1 MGWRDGLATLAL
13 LLMTARTLRRAPLAL
28 AALGLFL
35 AGCGGSGAKRVPPV
49 AHLPLVPGSKIVT
62 QVRRCDP
69 GANAYCAW
77 ELVVADPRY
86 QSSDVL
92 MVAERHHLIHAGWS
106 LSNAETGEQEAANS
120 PGHRLRVTFATAS
133 GDLRGIDLGWIKRS
147 QLVTLT
153 LSRTMF
159 AHTAAMSMLLESG
172 PS

>member
-1 MGWRDGLATLAL
+1 MLAVV
-13 LLMTARTLRRAPLAL
+13 
-28 AALGLFL
+28 ALGLL
-35 AGCGGSGAKRVPPV
+35 IAGCGGSGTKHVPAV
-49 AHLPLVPGSKIVT
+49 AHLPLVPGAKIVT

-77 ELVVADPRY
+77 ELVVVAPRY

-92 MVAERHHLIHAGWS
+92 MVAERHHLLRLGWS
-106 LSNAETGEQEAANS
+106 TANAETGEQEAANS
-120 PGHRLRVTFATAS
+120 PGHRLRVTYATAS

-147 QLVTLT
+147 QVVTMT

-159 AHTAAMSMLLESG
+159 EHTAAMSMLLETG